1 MIISE
6 VLGGLIFSIHPKLLA
21 TLMGL
26 VKSLRTWCSLGDVF
40 SNRIFKR
47 PYYFFYKNSDVLVI
61 KYEKTQPL
69 KIAGKLLEKLQ
80 IS

>member
-6 VLGGLIFSIHPKLLA
+6 VLGGLIFSIHAKLLA
-21 TLMGL
+21 TLMSL
-26 VKSLRTWCSLGDVF
+26 VKSLRTPCSLGDVF
-40 SNRIFKR
+40 LTKFSRDLI
-47 PYYFFYKNSDVLVI
+47 FFYKNSDILVI

>member
-26 VKSLRTWCSLGDVF
+26 VKSLRTWCSLGDVS

-47 PYYFFYKNSDVLVI
+47 PYFFYKNSAILVI

-80 IS
+80 VS